1 MKLTVSQRFDLCAA
15 AALRIVNSYRA
26 AAPAGF
32 DVFNMPHLKRIYDK
46 KEDIPAEYQSLYEE
60 KDGRWT
66 IESVEIEGF
75 VPVKKLEEFRNQNVK
90 LSESLKKFD
99 GIDPERYQELL
110 GRATELDDANLVTK
124 SDVAKRVEA
133 RVKEV
138 LEQHAKE
145 KAQWTTQIGE
155 RDAKLRKVLIESKAL
170 EAGVPL
176 GLRKEKG
183 AQNALIMLVNNTF
196 TIDENGEPVA
206 YEPDGKTVRL
216 SPNGDQM
223 RGDEAVRSYVKK
235 LSSEEAPF
243 LFEGNTGAGA
253 EPGTNRG
260 GRGGADD
267 GAANP
272 WDPKTLNRT
281 DQGKIFLADPAR
293 AQRMARKFGVEL
305 RMPVGQAAAK

>member
-1 MKLTVSQRFDLCAA
+1 
-15 AALRIVNSYRA
+15 
-26 AAPAGF
+26 
-32 DVFNMPHLKRIYDK
+32 MPHLKRIYEK
-46 KEDIPAEYQSLYEE
+46 KEDIPAEYVSLYEE

-99 GIDPERYQELL
+99 GVDPERYNQLL
-110 GRATELDDANLVTK
+110 ERATELDDANLVKK
-124 SDVAKRVEA
+124 SDVAARVEA
-133 RVKEV
+133 RTKEV

-145 KAQWTTQIGE
+145 KQLWQAKLSE

-206 YEPDGKTVRL
+206 YEPDGKTVKL

-223 RGDEAVRSYVKK
+223 RGDQAVRDYVKK
-235 LSSEEAPF
+235 LSSDEAPF
-243 LFEGNTGAGA
+243 LFEGNRGTDV
-253 EPGTNRG
+253 EPGTS
-260 GRGGADD
+260 GGAATRGRED
-267 GAANP
+267 GGVNP

-281 DQGKIFLADPAR
+281 KQGEIYMKDPAL
-293 AQRMARKFGVEL
+293 AQRMAKKFGVDL
-305 RMPVGQAAAK
+305 RMPVGAAR